1 MCSSAIVDFPLLIAS
16 TRREDLSQT
25 FTLFTL
31 ANSPIL
37 SQNTSTLFS
46 FR

>member
-1 MCSSAIVDFPLLIAS
+1 MCHSAIVDFLLMIVP